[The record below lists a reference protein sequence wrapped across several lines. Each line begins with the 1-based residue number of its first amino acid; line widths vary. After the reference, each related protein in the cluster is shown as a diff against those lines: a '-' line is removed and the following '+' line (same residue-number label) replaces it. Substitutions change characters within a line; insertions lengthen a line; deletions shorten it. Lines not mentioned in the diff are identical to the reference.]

1 MSIFDLAHQAQSPS
15 MGGAGGIGALASDSI
30 YPLSRMD
37 KTQYSTPFQLPTSAE
52 VISTDYDPK
61 VDAFTGMPNQ
71 RFAQGGIASIPRFD
85 GETGSQVEEV
95 APSWNPESGQVK
107 LQTPD
112 PQDPYGEMKTVDYAI
127 PKDQIKNYAPNID
140 QTTGLPTGGGAYVLN
155 DGSTMHVGRDG
166 IVQVATPGRN
176 DYKLNEQGYYQPVG
190 ENLTWNGGLNQL
202 TKKVGGVDVVV
213 DPMFTK
219 GGYQDEKGNLRVDE
233 NGVPIPLAPNYL
245 DSGAGKSGLADAAP
259 YIVAGTIG
267 AGAGLAAL
275 GGGLTYTGVPASQT
289 LLGSLGAAGA
299 TAPTIA
305 GGEGTAAINFGAKG
319 AASGFNPALASGA
332 QMGSTLG
339 TTTGSTVGSLGAG
352 TLGTGVPAGLTVAQG
367 SALTGTG
374 SAAAKTAGMPTYQ
387 KLLAG
392 SLALKALDGGGSGG
406 GGSSAPTSTT
416 TTTSAPQMQYPQQQ
430 QLVMAPFMNTN
441 TSGAAYN
448 PMIYSYNTRRAAQG
462 GLMYQQGGVADLG
475 GYAAGGKLLKGPG
488 DGMSDDIVA
497 NIAGKQPAR
506 LADGEFVV
514 PADVVSHLGNGSTDA
529 GAKHLYKMMDR
540 IRQARTGNSKQGKRI
555 NPNKF
560 LPKG

>member
-1 MSIFDLAHQAQSPS
+1 MSIFDLANQAQSPS
-15 MGGAGGIGALASDSI
+15 MGGAGGIGALSGGQA

-37 KTQYSTPFQLPTSAE
+37 NIQYAVPRQLPASAE
-52 VISTDYDPK
+52 VISADYDPK
-61 VDAFTGMPNQ
+61 TDVFTGMPD

-112 PQDPYGEMKTVDYAI
+112 PQDPYGAMKTVDYTI

-140 QTTGLPTGGGAYVLN
+140 QTTGLPAGGGAYVLN
-155 DGSTMHVGRDG
+155 DGSTMHIGKDG

-190 ENLTWNGGLNQL
+190 ENLTWDGGLNQL
-202 TKKVGGVDVVV
+202 TKKIGGVDVVV

-219 GGYQDEKGNLRVDE
+219 GGYQDAKGNLRVDE

-289 LLGSLGAAGA
+289 LLGSLGAASA
-299 TAPTIA
+299 TAPTVASTLPTTGGVTALDAGTADAISKVVAANTAGVPALPVASVAPTVSSTMLPGAAALQA
-305 GGEGTAAINFGAKG
+305 GG
-319 AASGFNPALASGA
+319 
-332 QMGSTLG
+332 
-339 TTTGSTVGSLGAG
+339 GAG
-352 TLGTGVPAGLTVAQG
+352 VIGGTGVVGG
-367 SALTGTG
+367 
-374 SAAAKTAGMPTYQ
+374 TAGMTTGQ
-387 KLLAG
+387 KLLAT
-392 SLALKALDGGGSGG
+392 SLAAKALSGGSGGGSGG
-406 GGSSAPTSTT
+406 PAATT
-416 TTTSAPQMQYPQQQ
+416 TTTQSPPQPNISSSTYNPAFTMPSMFNAPQA
-430 QLVMAPFMNTN
+430 AP
-441 TSGAAYN
+441 G
-448 PMIYSYNTRRAAQG
+448 SY
-462 GLMYQQGGVADLG
+462 YQPSLYRYAEGGVADLG
-475 GYAAGGKLLKGPG
+475 GYAAGGKLLKGAG
-488 DGMSDDIVA
+488 DGMSDSIVA

-555 NPNKF
+555 NPDKF